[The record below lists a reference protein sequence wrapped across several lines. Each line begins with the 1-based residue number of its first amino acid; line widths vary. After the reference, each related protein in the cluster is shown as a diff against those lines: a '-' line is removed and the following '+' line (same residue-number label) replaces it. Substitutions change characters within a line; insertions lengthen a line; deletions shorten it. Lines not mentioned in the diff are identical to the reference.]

1 MSDHEWLILH
11 QKLSASS
18 DSNQPTLTHDRVHLS
33 DRVIGKPAEDSRER
47 DGRRPS
53 KVFLDSRCFSSER
66 IVMNAGSLKWR
77 PQCAKA
83 FVIILGLAASAFALA
98 DGSGWYT
105 PEQVAQGRWEYSQKC
120 GVCHGQ
126 QLQGTGAPALKGK
139 IFNDQ
144 WNGKRLSDFYGYV
157 HTNMPLGLGASLPSQ
172 EYADIVAF
180 LLAQSGLPAGTD
192 KFTPY
197 SPMDRVLELNAA
209 TAAGGTVAAAAPGEI
224 EIGKLYGKLVQP
236 TTTTPTQAELDAADT
251 SSDNWLM
258 YNKGYRGER
267 YSKLAQ
273 IDTKNAGSLRPVCMY
288 QLSEIGTFS
297 TGPVTYDGILYVTTH
312 LGTHAID
319 ATTCK
324 KIWTH
329 SHVAQGPEMNA
340 TNKGVA
346 IAGGRVIR
354 GTQDGFLFAL
364 DAKTGAP
371 LWVRQVADWSRGEGI
386 GAAPIVLDD
395 IVYVAKA
402 GSDWGIRG
410 QMMAYNVRDG
420 SLAWKFD
427 LIPKSGATGADTWK
441 TPGSSAHGGGAAWV
455 TYALDRET
463 GTLFVPVANP
473 GPDYKKDMRPGA
485 NLFTESTVA
494 LDARSGKLKWWYQLR
509 PNDDHDWDTTV
520 VSLFDS
526 DGRKLVAT
534 AGKQGI
540 LHVVS
545 RRDGKLVFKLPMTT
559 LLNQDAPITP
569 EGVRVCPVAGVQW
582 NGAAHSLSTGL
593 LYVNAI
599 DWCTLFKLGPDPK
612 WVATVP
618 YTGLANGWGTND
630 PTSAWSGWINAVDPK
645 SGTIAWRVKRPTPMY
660 AAVTPTAGDVLFTG
674 DLSGNFLALDARN
687 GNTLY
692 SFDTG
697 GPIAGGVITYE
708 VNGKQYVAVASGSSG
723 GSIPLNGSAT
733 VVIFSE

>member
-1 MSDHEWLILH
+1 
-11 QKLSASS
+11 
-18 DSNQPTLTHDRVHLS
+18 
-33 DRVIGKPAEDSRER
+33 
-47 DGRRPS
+47 
-53 KVFLDSRCFSSER
+53 
-66 IVMNAGSLKWR
+66 MNAGSLKWR

-273 IDTKNAGSLRPVCMY
+273 IDTKNAGRLRPVCMY

-441 TPGSSAHGGGAAWV
+441 TPESSAHGGGAAWV

-559 LLNQDAPITP
+559 LLNQNAPITP

>member
-1 MSDHEWLILH
+1 MQPLQPNYAATWLVCHERESIDGVCRCPSRARSNEQGKKHFVQSVCAYGRNILRNIVMSAHNLRRYLRRREIIVMLFGLA
-11 QKLSASS
+11 LSA
-18 DSNQPTLTHDRVHLS
+18 
-33 DRVIGKPAEDSRER
+33 
-47 DGRRPS
+47 
-53 KVFLDSRCFSSER
+53 
-66 IVMNAGSLKWR
+66 
-77 PQCAKA
+77 
-83 FVIILGLAASAFALA
+83 AARA
-98 DGSGWYT
+98 DGTGWYT
-105 PEQVAQGRWEYSQKC
+105 SEQVAQGRWEYSQKC

-126 QLQGTGAPALKGK
+126 QLQGAGAPALKGNV
-139 IFNDQ
+139 FNDQ
-144 WNGKRLSDFYGYV
+144 WDGKKLSDFYGYI
-157 HTNMPLGLGASLPSQ
+157 HTNMPLGMGASLPSQ
-172 EYADIVAF
+172 EYADVMAYV
-180 LLAQSGLPAGTD
+180 LAQNGLPAGTD
-192 KFTPY
+192 KFTPN
-197 SPMDRVLELNAA
+197 SPMDRVLEFKAA
-209 TAAGGTVAAAAPGEI
+209 TAAGGTVAAAPGEI
-224 EIGKLYGKLVQP
+224 AIGKLYGKLVEP

-251 SSDNWLM
+251 ASDDWLM

-267 YSKLAQ
+267 YSTLTQ
-273 IDTKNAGSLRPVCMY
+273 IDRNNVGSLKPVCMF
-288 QLSEIGTFS
+288 QLGELGTFS
-297 TGPVTYDGILYVTTH
+297 TGPVMYGGILYVTTH
-312 LGTHAID
+312 LGTYAID

-340 TNKGVA
+340 TNKGIA
-346 IAGGRVIR
+346 IAGGRVFR
-354 GTQDGFLFAL
+354 GTQDGFLYAL
-364 DAKTGAP
+364 DAKTGTP

-386 GAAPIVLDD
+386 GAAPIVWDD

-402 GSDWGIRG
+402 GGDWGIRG
-410 QMMAYNVRDG
+410 QMLAFNVADG
-420 SLAWKFD
+420 SLAWSFD
-427 LIPKSGATGADTWK
+427 LIPKSGEPGASTWK
-441 TPGSSAHGGGAAWV
+441 NPESAAHGGGAAWV

-485 NLFTESTVA
+485 NLFTESTIA
-494 LDARSGKLKWWYQLR
+494 LDAHSGKLKWWYQLR
-509 PNDDHDWDTTV
+509 ANDDHDWDTTV

-545 RRDGKLVFKLPMTT
+545 RKDGKLVFKLPMTT

-599 DWCTLFKLGPDPK
+599 DWCTVFKLGPDPK

-630 PTSAWSGWINAVDPK
+630 PKTEWSGWINAVDPK
-645 SGTIAWRVKRPTPMY
+645 TGTMAWRVKWPTPMY
-660 AAVTPTAGDVLFTG
+660 AAITPTAGDLLFTG
-674 DLSGNFLALDARN
+674 DLSGNFLALDARD
-687 GNTLY
+687 GKTLY

-708 VNGKQYVAVASGSSG
+708 VKGKQYVAVASGSSG
-723 GSIPLNGSAT
+723 GSIPMTGSAT
-733 VVIFSE
+733 VVIFSQ